1 MRCWPK
7 QIMAKLRALFWTLF
21 VIVGAS
27 VMIALGFWQLGRLGE
42 RRALNDEIRSRL
54 NQPPLTVTGETPGAA
69 TLEYRRATVTGA
81 FDFSQE
87 IVLRNRSYNEIAGVH
102 LLTPMRLEGS
112 EAAVLVDR
120 GWIAYTAADLQI
132 RAAYASP
139 TGLVTLTGLI
149 RLSQS
154 RPSPLAPIDPPLSPE
169 LPRLDAWYWIDIPRI
184 QQQVPY
190 PLLPFFVE
198 QDAGPDPASLPAAG
212 WEADFGD
219 GPHLSYAIQWFSFA
233 AILVVGSIALSK
245 RNVKRPTSPAGGSA
259 NVKAKI
265 HV

>member
-1 MRCWPK
+1 M
-7 QIMAKLRALFWTLF
+7 IKLRALFWTVF
-21 VIVGAS
+21 VIAGAS
-27 VMIALGFWQLGRLGE
+27 AMIALGFWQLGRLSE
-42 RRALNDEIRSRL
+42 RRALNAEIKSHL
-54 NQPPLTVTGETPGAA
+54 SQPPVTITGETPGVA
-69 TLEYRRATVTGA
+69 TLEYRRVTVTGA

-87 IVLRNRSYNEIAGVH
+87 IVLRNRAKNEIAGVH
-102 LLTPMRLEGS
+102 LLTPLQIVGS
-112 EAAVLVDR
+112 DKAVLVDR
-120 GWIAYTAADLQI
+120 GWIAYTAADPQT

-154 RPSPLAPIDPPLSPE
+154 RPSPLAPLDPPLGPD

-190 PLLPFFVE
+190 PLLPFFIE

-212 WEADFGD
+212 WEVDLSD
-219 GPHLSYAIQWFSFA
+219 GSHLSYAIQWFSFA
-233 AILVVGSIALSK
+233 AILVVGSIALAK
-245 RNVKRPTSPAGGSA
+245 RNMKRQTS
-259 NVKAKI
+259 NVKSKI

>member
-1 MRCWPK
+1 
-7 QIMAKLRALFWTLF
+7 MAKLRALFWTLF
-21 VIVGAS
+21 VIAGAS
-27 VMIALGFWQLGRLGE
+27 IMIALGFWQLGRLSE
-42 RRALNDEIRSRL
+42 RRALNDEIKSRL
-54 NQPPLTVTGETPGAA
+54 GQPPLAITGEALNTSE
-69 TLEYRRATVTGA
+69 LEYRRAAVTGA

-87 IVLRNRSYNEIAGVH
+87 IVLRNRARSEIAGVH
-102 LLTPMRLEGS
+102 LLTPLRIEGS
-112 EAAVLVDR
+112 ENAVLVDR

-139 TGLVTLTGLI
+139 AGPVTIAGII

-154 RPSPLAPIDPPLSPE
+154 RPSPLAPLDPPLGSD
-169 LPRLDAWYWIDIPRI
+169 LPRLDAWYWIDLSRI

-190 PLLPFFVE
+190 PLLPFFLE
-198 QDAGPDPASLPAAG
+198 QDAGPDPTALPAAG
-212 WEADFGD
+212 WEADFSD

-233 AILVVGSIALSK
+233 TILVVGSIALARVNAK
-245 RNVKRPTSPAGGSA
+245 RQAT

>member
-1 MRCWPK
+1 M
-7 QIMAKLRALFWTLF
+7 IKLRALFWALF

-27 VMIALGFWQLGRLGE
+27 IMIALGFWQLGRLGE
-42 RRALNDEIRSRL
+42 RRALNAQIKTRL
-54 NQPPLTVTGETPGAA
+54 SQPPFNITGEMLGTA
-69 TLEYRRATVTGA
+69 TLEYRRAAVTGA

-87 IVLRNRSYNEIAGVH
+87 IVLRNRSKNEIAGVH
-102 LLTPMRLEGS
+102 LLTPLRIES
-112 EAAVLVDR
+112 SDQTVLVDR
-120 GWIAYTAADLQI
+120 GWIAYTAADPQI

-139 TGLVTLTGLI
+139 AGLVTITGII

-154 RPSPLAPIDPPLSPE
+154 RLSPLAPLDPPLGPA

-190 PLLPFFVE
+190 PLLPFFIE
-198 QDAGPDPASLPAAG
+198 QDAGPDPAALPAAG
-212 WEADFGD
+212 WEADFSD

-233 AILVVGSIALSK
+233 AILVVGSIALAK
-245 RNVKRPTSPAGGSA
+245 RNVKRQPS
-259 NVKAKI
+259 NVKSKI

>member
-1 MRCWPK
+1 
-7 QIMAKLRALFWTLF
+7 MAKLRALFWTLF
-21 VIVGAS
+21 VVVGAA
-27 VMIALGFWQLGRLGE
+27 VMISLGFWQLGRLSE
-42 RRALNDEIRSRL
+42 RRALNDEIKSRL
-54 NQPPLTVTGETPGAA
+54 GQPPLAITGEALNTSE
-69 TLEYRRATVTGA
+69 LEYRRAAVTGA

-87 IVLRNRSYNEIAGVH
+87 IVLRNRARSEIAGVH
-102 LLTPMRLEGS
+102 LLTPLRIEGS
-112 EAAVLVDR
+112 ENAVLVDR
-120 GWIAYTAADLQI
+120 GWIAYTAADPQT

-139 TGLVTLTGLI
+139 TGLVTITGII

-154 RPSPLAPIDPPLSPE
+154 RPSPFAPLDPPLGPD

-190 PLLPFFVE
+190 PLLPFFIE
-198 QDAGPDPASLPAAG
+198 QDAGPDPAALPAAD

-233 AILVVGSIALSK
+233 TILVAGSIALARRNMK
-245 RNVKRPTSPAGGSA
+245 RETTNVKG
-259 NVKAKI
+259 KI